1 MKIDRDRARA
11 AFAAYVAPYDPKNPR
26 ISLKVAHTYRVASLS
41 DRIARAAGLAGEDVD
56 LAWLCGLLHDV
67 GRFEQ
72 VRRWDTFRDA
82 DSTSHARLGARELF
96 CERKTLGRPD
106 ASSQLPRIR
115 DYLDD
120 ASEDE
125 LIRTVIAVHS
135 DLAIPETL
143 DERTRAFAN
152 IVRDADKVDI
162 LRTVECDTPE
172 TILGCSAGTLLESA
186 ISPEATRAFDE
197 RRCMR
202 RDERSQ
208 PADYLVSFA
217 CFAFELVYPESRRAM
232 REQGFALRLLESPF
246 GITEPFHKPATRAEL
261 ARMADELRAWLGADD
276 REATRTPEPI

>member
-26 ISLKVAHTYRVASLS
+26 ISLKVAHTYRVAGLC
-41 DRIARAAGLAGEDVD
+41 DRIARSAGLSTEDVD

-106 ASSQLPRIR
+106 TSSQLPRIR
-115 DYLDD
+115 DYIDD
-120 ASEDE
+120 AAEDE

-135 DLAIPETL
+135 DLAIPDGL
-143 DERTRAFAN
+143 GERTRVFAN

-162 LRTVECDTPE
+162 LRTVECDSPE
-172 TILGCSAGTLLESA
+172 TILGCSAETLLEST

-202 RDERSQ
+202 RDDRSQ
-208 PADYLVSFA
+208 PADFLVSFV
-217 CFAFELVYPESRRAM
+217 CFAFELVYPESRRTM
-232 REQGFALRLLESPF
+232 REQGYALRLLERPF
-246 GITEPFHKPATRAEL
+246 GIAEPFRNPKTRAEL
-261 ARMADELRAWLGADD
+261 ARMASEMRTYLEDAD
-276 REATRTPEPI
+276 R

>member
-1 MKIDRDRARA
+1 MQIDRDQARD
-11 AFAAYVAPYDPKNPR
+11 AFRAYVAPYDPKNPR
-26 ISLKVAHTYRVASLS
+26 IALKIAHTHRVAALA
-41 DRIARAAGLAGEDVD
+41 DRIAQSAGLEAHDVD

-72 VRRWDTFRDA
+72 VRRWNTFRDS

-96 CERKTLGRPD
+96 CERKTLGKPD
-106 ASSQLPRIR
+106 ASSEQPRIR

-135 DLAIPETL
+135 DFAIPETL

-162 LRTVECDTPE
+162 LRAVETDTPE
-172 TILGCSAGTLLESA
+172 TILGCSAEDLLESG
-186 ISPEATRAFDE
+186 ISPEATRAFAE

-208 PADYLVSFA
+208 PADFLVSYA
-217 CFAFELVYPESRRAM
+217 CFAFELVFPESRRIM
-232 REQGFALRLLESPF
+232 REQGYALRLLERPF
-246 GITEPFHKPATRAEL
+246 GITEPMRDPHTHAEL
-261 ARMADELRAWLGADD
+261 ARMAHELDD
-276 REATRTPEPI
+276 SHREEPA